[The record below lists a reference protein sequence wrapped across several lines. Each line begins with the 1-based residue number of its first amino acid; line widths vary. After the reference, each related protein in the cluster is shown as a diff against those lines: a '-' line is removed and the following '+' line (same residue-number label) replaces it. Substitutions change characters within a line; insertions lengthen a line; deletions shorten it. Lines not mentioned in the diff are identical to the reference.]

1 MKKPAFSGRADS
13 VTSKTILAK
22 SLKVRAFNYA
32 SSCLE
37 LLHKKPEDTELR
49 AITHKGGKLSAREFK
64 FPEYEPYGAGNYKN
78 IDSIIKAH
86 LEGRGIYFVVN
97 DGGTTD
103 IEITQCRAFFVE
115 WDDRPK
121 EDQLY
126 IYRELGLPTPTF
138 QVDTG
143 GKSIHNYWVLKKPV
157 SQLIW
162 KPIQQRL
169 VDYTKSDP
177 NIKNPSRVMRLPG
190 FYYVNKQGEQ
200 TEKSRLIN
208 ITFNEYSYKD
218 IEKVLP
224 EPEVHKDV
232 KLEPSLYKDVKRTT
246 TKGDWKI
253 EEIFEALKHIPSR
266 VTGNNTYMEYRDMAW
281 GLTDLLEQMG
291 RSESFAIQLLEAHSP
306 SGEVSG
312 WNVEQVV
319 RSRKG
324 HIKAGTF
331 IFIAQK
337 HGWKPKSK

>member
-49 AITHKGGKLSAREFK
+49 AITYKGGKLSAREFK
-64 FPEYEPYGAGNYKN
+64 FPEYEPYGTGNYIN
-78 IDSIIKAH
+78 ADPIINAH
-86 LEGRGIYFVVN
+86 LEGRGLYFVVN

-103 IEITQCRAFFVE
+103 IEITLCRAFFVE

-126 IYRELGLPTPTF
+126 IYKELNLPVPTF
-138 QVDTG
+138 QVET

-162 KPIQQRL
+162 KPIQKRL

-177 NIKNPSRVMRLPG
+177 SIKNPSRVMRLPG
-190 FYYVNKQGEQ
+190 FYYVNKQAEHTEQ
-200 TEKSRLIN
+200 IRLIN
-208 ITFNEYSYKD
+208 ITQKEYSVKD
-218 IEKVLP
+218 IEDCLP
-224 EPEVHKDV
+224 EPEKP
-232 KLEPSLYKDVKRTT
+232 EPVEIKPIKAKVVQS
-246 TKGDWKI
+246 DWKI

-266 VTGNNTYMEYRDMAW
+266 VTGNNTYLEYRDMAW